1 MLTRHFLSD
10 CVVLSEIQSIK
21 ESVDEA
27 HWDGQRIVGL
37 AETSYK
43 SKIIQNIITRF
54 DGKQSTASVAGGG
67 TALVTL
73 FQTCLKLL
81 FNFFL

>member
-1 MLTRHFLSD
+1 
-10 CVVLSEIQSIK
+10 VLSEIQSIK

-27 HWDGQRIVGL
+27 HWDGQRIIGL

-54 DGKQSTASVAGGG
+54 NGKQSTAVAGGG
-67 TALVTL
+67 AALHIVSNL
-73 FQTCLKLL
+73 F
-81 FNFFL
+81 FDFFVEQF